1 MTVPSARAR
10 GDRRKPSTR
19 PFSNLLLAVGGALL
33 ALGLFGA
40 IMGARTLRW
49 PRAEAVILAARVDVR
64 VTTHTAPG
72 TDKYRSGRT
81 EARETASFHV
91 RYRYQVGVHDYEGGG
106 VKPYDFG
113 MQNSALSREQGTRY
127 PPGRR
132 VQVAYDPNDPAV
144 SYLEP
149 GPSAT
154 AWMLAGVGGILLLLG
169 ALIRRHLH
177 GNKR

>member
-1 MTVPSARAR
+1 MR
-10 GDRRKPSTR
+10 GDRRKRSAR
-19 PFSNLLLAVGGALL
+19 PFAHLLLAVGGALL

-49 PRAEAVILAARVDVR
+49 PRAEAVILASHVDVR

-72 TDKYRSGRT
+72 TDKYRSGRSET
-81 EARETASFHV
+81 RETASFHV
-91 RYRYQVGVHDYEGGG
+91 RYRYQVGVRDYESGG
-106 VKPYDFG
+106 VEPYDFG
-113 MQNSALSREQGTRY
+113 MQNSALSREQGSRY

-154 AWMLAGVGGILLLLG
+154 AWMFTGVGGVLLLVG
-169 ALIRRHLH
+169 ALIRRA
-177 GNKR
+177 R